1 MRRARLRRAR
11 GRFQSI
17 SLRRSLKY
25 PSRNALLCTGARKPN
40 LGARLARFPN
50 HPGRHKIKRVHVL
63 SGPHHRISMYLAGIL
78 GLCAL
83 LHVSA
88 SGHVGGGPLSFDNAA
103 ASYQEPAQQPPKSD
117 TPAHPSEAQPDAR
130 PTAPPQD
137 QTQPP
142 GAGQAP
148 TASDSVKPPSADA
161 NAPPPK
167 KSASRKKHSAGDGGE
182 HQKKVI
188 HRGGTVEPTTQLAQ
202 GFILERDGHQRET
215 TN

>member
-1 MRRARLRRAR
+1 
-11 GRFQSI
+11 
-17 SLRRSLKY
+17 
-25 PSRNALLCTGARKPN
+25 
-40 LGARLARFPN
+40 
-50 HPGRHKIKRVHVL
+50 
-63 SGPHHRISMYLAGIL
+63 MYLAGIL

-202 GFILERDGHQRET
+202 GMTEEQAAHQRET
-215 TN
+215 TNKLLATTDASLQKLSGRQLSKDEQDTVTQIKRFMQQVKTADAAGDLQRAYKLAVKAHLLSDALAKP

>member
-1 MRRARLRRAR
+1 
-11 GRFQSI
+11 
-17 SLRRSLKY
+17 
-25 PSRNALLCTGARKPN
+25 
-40 LGARLARFPN
+40 
-50 HPGRHKIKRVHVL
+50 
-63 SGPHHRISMYLAGIL
+63 MYLAGIL

-182 HQKKVI
+182 PQKKVI

-202 GFILERDGHQRET
+202 GMTEEQAAHQRET
-215 TN
+215 TNKLLATTDASLQKLSGRQLSKDEQDTVTQIKRFMQQVKTADAAGDLQRAYKLAVKAHLLSDALAKP